1 MCLATMAYVSACVA
15 TFTTGFME
23 VHALTQAAIL
33 IVFLL
38 QVEEEHASLVKT
50 KGELEQTK
58 SQLEGEV
65 AGGQW
70 GGSGGRYPDLSVHV
84 CVCVCAHMEERV
96 VGMFI
101 NWI

>member
-1 MCLATMAYVSACVA
+1 MACVSHVLLLLQLVLWRY
-15 TFTTGFME
+15 TLLLKPPHSYS
-23 VHALTQAAIL
+23 V
-33 IVFLL
+33 LL

-50 KGELEQTK
+50 KSELEQTK

-65 AGGQW
+65 AGGQR
-70 GGSGGRYPDLSVHV
+70 GGRGGGEVPGLECA

-96 VGMFI
+96 VSMFI